1 MPVTVLRPA
10 AVAALVLAIATLFP
24 ASASAGP
31 TATTALALSDCTLRP
46 MFGTRTA
53 EARCGSWSVAED
65 PSVAGGKRID
75 LFVAVIPARAKERNK
90 APDPLFILAGGPG
103 QSAVDAYFAMQGGF
117 ERILRRRDIVLL
129 DQRGTGKSNRM
140 QCGFGDSQAEYDPKA
155 TARLTRECMAQLPG
169 NPALYTTSLAIDDL
183 DAVRA
188 ALGYGQ
194 VNLYGG
200 SYGTR
205 VALSYLKYHAATT
218 RAVIIDAVIPQ
229 DLALGPGVPV
239 QSQAALERVVAACAA
254 DAGCKAAYPTL
265 AADFAAVRAKLKQ
278 GRVTVAMRDP
288 VDGKPIELKMSYA
301 EMAGAVRLMLY
312 SPESQSLL
320 PLFLRQAAGGD
331 WVPLAAQVA
340 LSLRQTT
347 ELLALGMHNSVVCT
361 EDAPFY
367 KDDPVE
373 RAAIGRSYLGGIA
386 DAAIAE
392 MCLLW
397 PRGPIKDGFKEPVA
411 SAKPVL
417 LLSGELDP
425 ITPPEYAAHAA
436 KTLSNSRHIVAPGQ
450 AHTVLARGCIPKL
463 AAEFLDSADPKA
475 LDPAC
480 VQTLQAAPFFVRFTG
495 PEP

>member
-1 MPVTVLRPA
+1 MRLHTTLMSLALLA
-10 AVAALVLAIATLFP
+10 AVASSALAAAP
-24 ASASAGP
+24 P
-31 TATTALALSDCTLRP
+31 TAPALKLEDCTLRP

-53 EARCGSWSVAED
+53 EAKCGSWSVAED
-65 PSVAGGKRID
+65 PAAIGGKRIE

-90 APDPLFILAGGPG
+90 APDPLFLLAGGPG
-103 QSAVDAYFAMQGGF
+103 QSATDTYFAMQGGL
-117 ERILRRRDIVLL
+117 ERILRQRDVVLL

-140 QCGFGDSQAEYDPKA
+140 QCAFGDGSSDDDDAKA
-155 TARLTRECMAQLPG
+155 MARLTRECLKALPG

-188 ALGYGQ
+188 ALGYDAI
-194 VNLYGG
+194 NLYGG

-205 VALSYLKYHAATT
+205 VALSYLKYHEATT

-229 DLALGPGVPV
+229 DLALGPGVPI
-239 QSQAALERVVAACAA
+239 QSQAVLEAVIAACAA

-265 AADFAAVRAKLKQ
+265 SADFDAVRTQLKR

-288 VDGKPIELKMSYA
+288 VDGKPIELKLSYA

-312 SPESQSLL
+312 APESQSLL
-320 PLFLRQAAGGD
+320 PLFLHQAAAGD

-340 LSLRQTT
+340 LSLRQVTDM
-347 ELLALGMHNSVVCT
+347 LALGMHNSVVCT

-367 KDDPVE
+367 KVDAAE
-373 RAAIGRSYLGGIA
+373 RASIARSYLGGLP
-386 DAAIAE
+386 DAAIGE
-392 MCLLW
+392 MCAIW
-397 PRGPIKDGFKEPVA
+397 PKGPIKDGFKDPVV

-425 ITPPEYAAHAA
+425 ITPPEYAARAA

-450 AHTVLARGCIPKL
+450 GHTVLTRGCIPRL

-480 VQTLQAAPFFVRFTG
+480 VKTLKPAPFFVRFTG